1 MTDDRRELST
11 QKLKEEMSESLTDHL
26 KVGPFYA
33 FLLKPS
39 LRKEVI
45 QNN

>member
-11 QKLKEEMSESLTDHL
+11 QKLKEEMSESLTDHQ
-26 KVGPFYA
+26 VGPFYA

>member
-11 QKLKEEMSESLTDHL
+11 QKLKEEMSESLTDHQM
-26 KVGPFYA
+26 GPVYTC
-33 FLLKPS
+33 LLKPS